1 MQNEGSNGT
10 CTRAGDHSGNLP
22 QPDLE
27 KQGNIPVLPQ
37 EERQPGSVGDS
48 AYEVNPTLLTIVVT
62 KGESHVTQQPIVK
75 LLKDVDSIKEELPR
89 VASPKK
95 GYLSR
100 TPSAHEQCRYI
111 ILLLHLLPIIHP
123 ASSFMFLFCF
133 MFPIFDCFWIA

>member
-27 KQGNIPVLPQ
+27 KQGNIPVLLQ

-75 LLKDVDSIKEELPR
+75 LSKDVDSIKEELPC
-89 VASPKK
+89 VASSKK
-95 GYLSR
+95 GYFLR
-100 TPSAHEQCRYI
+100 TPSSHEQCRYI
-111 ILLLHLLPIIHP
+111 ILLHLLPVIHP
-123 ASSFMFLFCF
+123 ASLFMCLFYF